1 MSQTLATYAALD
13 LWNADLSSP
22 VECSHYYH
30 HSLHQWAHKA
40 ITLSAQPPLS
50 LAANLAT
57 FQLFYPALL
66 LSLSTV
72 LLQVVFG
79 LPLALRPSGMYPN
92 IFPLRSKGAP
102 TVNKKLLSAYSYLT
116 EKAIRMLVSAVLC
129 HIEVFHP
136 NSRQYWCLIGWS
148 WFCAREF
155 QNETSGLK

>member
-1 MSQTLATYAALD
+1 MSFENTLTCKNTLKVSELNPCYLRSSY
-13 LWNADLSSP
+13 LLNADLSSP

-57 FQLFYPALL
+57 FQLFHPALP

-116 EKAIRMLVSAVLC
+116 ETEKKSLSKRKNKIS
-129 HIEVFHP
+129 
-136 NSRQYWCLIGWS
+136 
-148 WFCAREF
+148 
-155 QNETSGLK
+155 